1 MGSIFYHTR
10 NEIPTQETT
19 IKITRKLLKS
29 ELAFWSKFAGA
40 QAAQVLPL
48 CASLTA
54 VYLFFFVIG
63 GVLTRLD

>member
-40 QAAQVLPL
+40 QAA
-48 CASLTA
+48 
-54 VYLFFFVIG
+54 
-63 GVLTRLD
+63 